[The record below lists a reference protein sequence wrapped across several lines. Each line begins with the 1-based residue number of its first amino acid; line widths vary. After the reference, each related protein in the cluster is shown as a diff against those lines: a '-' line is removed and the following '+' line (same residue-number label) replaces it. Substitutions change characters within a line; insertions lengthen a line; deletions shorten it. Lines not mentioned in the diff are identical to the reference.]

1 MVGCMYNFENLWL
14 PYSGVL
20 SPIDAVKVVS
30 GSGCYLELENGKKLL
45 DGISSW
51 WSVCH
56 GYSHPHIVAKM
67 REQVERLSHVMLCS
81 GLVHEGACELASRLM
96 GLAPPGLQKVFFS
109 DSGSMAVEVA
119 MKIAVQYWH
128 IVGKPQK
135 TGFVAFKNAY
145 HGDSMGCM
153 SVSDPMA
160 IHGPWFSGYYPAQHL
175 FDLPVDE
182 RDFELLRR
190 KIEQIAHEAAAII
203 VEPILQ
209 AAGGMR
215 IYPPEVL
222 ASLLKLA
229 REANILF
236 IVDEVATGFGRIGTM
251 FACEQAQISPD
262 IMVLGKAM
270 TGGMCPLSATL
281 VSSEICGPFESC
293 GERLM
298 HGNTFAAN
306 PLACAAANAS
316 LDLFEDG
323 SLMSRVQVIEE
334 RMGRGLE
341 PLRGLKYVHNIRVK
355 GAVAAMEIAA
365 DNFDHLQENFL
376 RKLIDCEIWIRPIGN
391 TVYLMPPL
399 IISDAELEH
408 LLTAVCTLV
417 HSCRERLELVV

>member
-1 MVGCMYNFENLWL
+1 
-14 PYSGVL
+14 
-20 SPIDAVKVVS
+20 
-30 GSGCYLELENGKKLL
+30 
-45 DGISSW
+45 
-51 WSVCH
+51 
-56 GYSHPHIVAKM
+56 M
-67 REQVERLSHVMLCS
+67 RL
-81 GLVHEGACELASRLM
+81 
-96 GLAPPGLQKVFFS
+96 
-109 DSGSMAVEVA
+109 
-119 MKIAVQYWH
+119 
-128 IVGKPQK
+128 
-135 TGFVAFKNAY
+135 
-145 HGDSMGCM
+145 
-153 SVSDPMA
+153 
-160 IHGPWFSGYYPAQHL
+160 
-175 FDLPVDE
+175 
-182 RDFELLRR
+182 
-190 KIEQIAHEAAAII
+190 
-203 VEPILQ
+203 
-209 AAGGMR
+209 
-215 IYPPEVL
+215 YPPEVL

-281 VSSEICGPFESC
+281 VSSEICGPFKLC

-323 SLMSRVQVIEE
+323 SLMRRVQVIEE
-334 RMGRGLE
+334 RMSRGLE
-341 PLRGLKYVHNIRVK
+341 PLKGLKYVHNIRVK

-365 DNFDHLQENFL
+365 GNFDHLQENFL